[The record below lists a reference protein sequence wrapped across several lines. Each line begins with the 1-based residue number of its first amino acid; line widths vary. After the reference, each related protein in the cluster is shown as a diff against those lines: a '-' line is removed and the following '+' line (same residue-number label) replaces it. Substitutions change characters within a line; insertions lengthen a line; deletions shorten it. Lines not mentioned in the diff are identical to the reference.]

1 MIHVTEEEQAYVNA
15 IIAKEMPEI
24 ERVSQK
30 IARLLNTLSPQA
42 AVYAHTLLGAEL
54 IASVIDDGE
63 MAVGLSKHLQGEIA
77 KALRMNPKYTGKK
90 SVN

>member
-1 MIHVTEEEQAYVNA
+1 MSHVTEEEQAYVNA

-24 ERVSQK
+24 ERVSRK

-42 AVYAHTLLGAEL
+42 AVYAHTLLSAEL
-54 IASVIDDGE
+54 IASVMDDGD

-77 KALRMNPKYTGKK
+77 KALRANPKYTTQRR
-90 SVN
+90 VN